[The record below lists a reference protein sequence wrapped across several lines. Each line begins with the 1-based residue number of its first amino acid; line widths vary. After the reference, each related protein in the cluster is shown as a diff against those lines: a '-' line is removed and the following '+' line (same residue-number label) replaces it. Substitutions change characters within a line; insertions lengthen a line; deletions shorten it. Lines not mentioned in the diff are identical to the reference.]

1 MTLKK
6 PHDDRCRDVVRK
18 IRHHLDGF
26 SAISLLGQFFQVCL
40 QNVLVDD
47 TDVVVGAQGI
57 LKNGDQA
64 AVNLHSHHFPGCL
77 RQILRQRTNAG
88 ADLQDKVILCDLR
101 RSDDLIQHMGIDEKV
116 LAEFLLKGKVVFL

>member
-6 PHDDRCRDVVRK
+6 AHDDRCRDVVRK

-26 SAISLLGQFFQVCL
+26 SAISLLGQFFQVYL
-40 QNVLVDD
+40 QNVLIDD

-57 LKNGDQA
+57 FQNGDQT
-64 AVNLHSHHFPGCL
+64 AVDLHSHNFPRCL
-77 RQILRQRTNAG
+77 CQILRQRTDAG
-88 ADLQDKVILCDLR
+88 TDLQDKIILCDLR

-116 LAEFLLKGKVVFL
+116 LAEFLLKGKVIFL